1 MDKHRIKVST
11 KVLEEVKTQFPETVE
26 LINDR
31 LEQKCQKETMSVDE
45 VNFFYIS
52 RSKKLA

>member
-31 LEQKCQKETMSVDE
+31 LEQKCQKDNMSVDE
-45 VNFFYIS
+45 VFFFTFLEAKS
-52 RSKKLA
+52 

>member
-26 LINDR
+26 LINVR
-31 LEQKCQKETMSVDE
+31 LEQKCQKDNMSVDE
-45 VNFFYIS
+45 VFFFTFLEAKS
-52 RSKKLA
+52 

>member
-31 LEQKCQKETMSVDE
+31 LEQKCEKDDMSVNE
-45 VNFFYIS
+45 VFFFTFLEAKS
-52 RSKKLA
+52 

>member
-1 MDKHRIKVST
+1 MDKHRIEVST

-31 LEQKCQKETMSVDE
+31 LEQKCEKDDMSVNE
-45 VNFFYIS
+45 VFFFTFLEAKS
-52 RSKKLA
+52 

>member
-31 LEQKCQKETMSVDE
+31 LEQKCEKDDMPVNE
-45 VNFFYIS
+45 VFFFTFLEAKS
-52 RSKKLA
+52 

>member
-31 LEQKCQKETMSVDE
+31 LEQKCQKDNMSVKE
-45 VNFFYIS
+45 VFFFTFLEAKS
-52 RSKKLA
+52 

>member
-1 MDKHRIKVST
+1 MNKHRIKVST

-31 LEQKCQKETMSVDE
+31 LEQKCEKDDMSVNE
-45 VNFFYIS
+45 VFFFTFLEAKS
-52 RSKKLA
+52 

>member
-1 MDKHRIKVST
+1 MDKHRIKVSP

-31 LEQKCQKETMSVDE
+31 LEQKCQKDNMSVDE
-45 VNFFYIS
+45 VFFFTFLEAKS
-52 RSKKLA
+52 

>member
-1 MDKHRIKVST
+1 MDKQRIKIAT

-45 VNFFYIS
+45 VNFFTFLEAKS
-52 RSKKLA
+52 